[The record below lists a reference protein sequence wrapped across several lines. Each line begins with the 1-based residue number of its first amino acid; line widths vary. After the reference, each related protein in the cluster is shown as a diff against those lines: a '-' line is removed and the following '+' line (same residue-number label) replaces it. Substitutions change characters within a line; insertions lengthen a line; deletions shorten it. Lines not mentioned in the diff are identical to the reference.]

1 MARGKGLGRGLDAI
15 FSDNSIDA
23 SAASGVTQLRIS
35 DVEPKK
41 DQPRKAFDQSSL
53 SELADSIA
61 ANGVI
66 QPILV
71 RESEGGMY
79 TIVAGERRWRASKM
93 AGLDEIPAIVMDID
107 DMTASKIAM
116 IENLQREDLNPC
128 EEAMGYAELMRK
140 YSLTQE
146 EIAAQIGKSRAAV
159 ANRLRLLELPDEV
172 RGMLIRREITAGHG
186 IALLMLKNPGDVIP
200 MAKRISLRNMSVRDA
215 EAAVKRKNAA
225 PRDDS
230 GEGTGDETKVD
241 YIGDLERK
249 VTEII
254 GRRCR
259 ISRRPGK
266 HVITIDYTDLDDL
279 EAALTRI
286 CGRSPI
292 VD

>member
-15 FSDNSIDA
+15 FSDNAIES
-23 SAASGVTQLRIS
+23 SAAGVTELRIS

-41 DQPRKAFDQSSL
+41 DQPRKVFDQAAL

-71 RESEGGMY
+71 REAENGMY

-93 AGLDEIPAIVMDID
+93 AGLSEIPAIVMDVD
-107 DMTASKIAM
+107 ELTASKIAM
-116 IENLQREDLNPC
+116 IENLQREDLNPY
-128 EEAMGYAELMRK
+128 EEAMGYEELIRK

-146 EIAAQIGKSRAAV
+146 EVASQIGKSRAAV
-159 ANRLRLLELPDEV
+159 ANRLRLLDLPGEV
-172 RGMLIRREITAGHG
+172 LEMLTRREITAGHG
-186 IALLMLKNPGDVIP
+186 IALLMLKDRDDVIP
-200 MAKRISLRNMSVRDA
+200 MAKRISQKNMSVRDA
-215 EAAVKRKNAA
+215 EAAVKRRNAA
-225 PRDDS
+225 AKEKEEPEDA
-230 GEGTGDETKVD
+230 GEKVD
-241 YIGDLERK
+241 YIGDLEKK
-249 VTEII
+249 VTEIL

-259 ISRRPGK
+259 ISRGPGK
-266 HVITIDYTDLDDL
+266 RVVTLDYTDLDDL
-279 EAALTRI
+279 EAILTKI

>member
-15 FSDNSIDA
+15 FSDNAIDA
-23 SAASGVTQLRIS
+23 GSAGGVVQLRIS

-41 DQPRKAFDQSSL
+41 DQPRKLFDQSAL

-71 RESEGGMY
+71 READNGMY

-93 AGLDEIPAIVMDID
+93 AGLGEIPAIVMDID
-107 DMTASKIAM
+107 DVTASKIAM
-116 IENLQREDLNPC
+116 IENLQREDLNPY
-128 EEAMGYAELMRK
+128 EEAMGYAELIKK

-146 EIAAQIGKSRAAV
+146 EIAIQIGKSRAAV
-159 ANRLRLLELPDEV
+159 ANRLRLLDLPEEV
-172 RGMLIRREITAGHG
+172 LSMLTRREITAGHG
-186 IALLMLKNPGDVIP
+186 IALLMLKDPADIMP

-215 EAAVKRKNAA
+215 EAAVKRRNAA
-225 PRDDS
+225 VRETP
-230 GEGTGDETKVD
+230 EEDEVDGNRVD
-241 YIGDLERK
+241 YIGDLEQK

-259 ISRRPGK
+259 ISRKQGH
-266 HVITIDYTDLDDL
+266 HVVSIDYTDLDDL
-279 EAALTRI
+279 EALLKRI

-292 VD
+292 DD

>member
-15 FSDNSIDA
+15 FSDNAIE
-23 SAASGVTQLRIS
+23 SAASGVTELRIS

-41 DQPRKAFDQSSL
+41 DQPRKVFDQAAL

-71 RESEGGMY
+71 REAENGMY

-93 AGLDEIPAIVMDID
+93 AGLSEIPAIVMDVD
-107 DMTASKIAM
+107 ELTASKIAM
-116 IENLQREDLNPC
+116 IENLQREDLNPY
-128 EEAMGYAELMRK
+128 EEAMGYEELIRK

-146 EIAAQIGKSRAAV
+146 EVASQIGKSRAAV
-159 ANRLRLLELPDEV
+159 ANRLRLLDLPGEV
-172 RGMLIRREITAGHG
+172 LEMLTRREITAGHG
-186 IALLMLKNPGDVIP
+186 IALLMLKDRDDVIP
-200 MAKRISLRNMSVRDA
+200 MAKRISQKNMSVRDA
-215 EAAVKRKNAA
+215 EAAVKRRNAA
-225 PRDDS
+225 AKEKEEPEDA
-230 GEGTGDETKVD
+230 GEKVD
-241 YIGDLERK
+241 YIGDLEKK
-249 VTEII
+249 VTEIL

-259 ISRRPGK
+259 ISRGPGK
-266 HVITIDYTDLDDL
+266 RVVTLDYTDLDDL
-279 EAALTRI
+279 EEILTKI

>member
-15 FSDNSIDA
+15 FSDNAIE
-23 SAASGVTQLRIS
+23 SAAAGVTELRIS

-41 DQPRKAFDQSSL
+41 DQPRKVFDQAAL

-71 RESEGGMY
+71 REAENGMY

-93 AGLDEIPAIVMDID
+93 AGLSEIPAIVMDVD
-107 DMTASKIAM
+107 ELTASKIAM
-116 IENLQREDLNPC
+116 IENLQREDLNPY
-128 EEAMGYAELMRK
+128 EEAMGYEELIRK

-146 EIAAQIGKSRAAV
+146 EVASQIGKSRAAV
-159 ANRLRLLELPDEV
+159 ANRLRLLDLPQEV
-172 RGMLIRREITAGHG
+172 LEMLTRREITAGHG
-186 IALLMLKNPGDVIP
+186 IALLMLKDRDDVIP
-200 MAKRISLRNMSVRDA
+200 MAKRISQRNMSVRDA
-215 EAAVKRKNAA
+215 EAAVKRRNAA
-225 PRDDS
+225 SKEKEEPEDA
-230 GEGTGDETKVD
+230 GEKVD
-241 YIGDLERK
+241 YIGDLEKK
-249 VTEII
+249 VTEIL

-259 ISRRPGK
+259 ISRGPGK
-266 HVITIDYTDLDDL
+266 RVVTLDYTDLDDL
-279 EAALTRI
+279 EAILTKI

>member
-15 FSDNSIDA
+15 FSDNAIE
-23 SAASGVTQLRIS
+23 SAAAGVTELRIS

-41 DQPRKAFDQSSL
+41 DQPRKVFDQAAL

-71 RESEGGMY
+71 REAENGMY

-93 AGLDEIPAIVMDID
+93 AGLSEIPAIVMDVD
-107 DMTASKIAM
+107 ELTASKIAM
-116 IENLQREDLNPC
+116 IENLQREDLNPY
-128 EEAMGYAELMRK
+128 EEAMGYEELIRK

-146 EIAAQIGKSRAAV
+146 EVASQIGKSRAAV
-159 ANRLRLLELPDEV
+159 ANRLRLLDLPGEV
-172 RGMLIRREITAGHG
+172 LEMLTRREITAGHG
-186 IALLMLKNPGDVIP
+186 IALLMLKDRDDVIP
-200 MAKRISLRNMSVRDA
+200 MAKRISQKNMSVRDA
-215 EAAVKRKNAA
+215 EAAVKRRNAA
-225 PRDDS
+225 AKEKEEPKDA
-230 GEGTGDETKVD
+230 GEKVD
-241 YIGDLERK
+241 YIGDLEKK
-249 VTEII
+249 VTEIL

-259 ISRRPGK
+259 ISRGPGK
-266 HVITIDYTDLDDL
+266 RVVTLDYTDLDDL
-279 EAALTRI
+279 EAILTKI

>member
-15 FSDNSIDA
+15 FSDNAIE
-23 SAASGVTQLRIS
+23 SAASGVTELRIS

-41 DQPRKAFDQSSL
+41 DQPRKVFDQAAL

-71 RESEGGMY
+71 REAENGMY

-93 AGLDEIPAIVMDID
+93 AGLSEIPAIVMDVD
-107 DMTASKIAM
+107 ELTASKIAM
-116 IENLQREDLNPC
+116 IENLQREDLNPY
-128 EEAMGYAELMRK
+128 EEAMGYEELIRK

-146 EIAAQIGKSRAAV
+146 EVASQIGKSRAAV
-159 ANRLRLLELPDEV
+159 ANRLRLLDLPGEV
-172 RGMLIRREITAGHG
+172 LEMLTRREITAGHG
-186 IALLMLKNPGDVIP
+186 IALLMLKDRDDVIP
-200 MAKRISLRNMSVRDA
+200 MAKRISQKNMSVRDA
-215 EAAVKRKNAA
+215 EAAVKRRNAA
-225 PRDDS
+225 AKEKEEPEDA
-230 GEGTGDETKVD
+230 GEKVD
-241 YIGDLERK
+241 YIGDLEKK
-249 VTEII
+249 VTEIL

-259 ISRRPGK
+259 ISRGPGK
-266 HVITIDYTDLDDL
+266 RVVTLDYTDLDDL
-279 EAALTRI
+279 EAILTKI

>member
-1 MARGKGLGRGLDAI
+1 MARSRGLGRGLDAI
-15 FSDNSIDA
+15 FSDNAIDA
-23 SAASGVTQLRIS
+23 GAAGGVVSLRIS

-41 DQPRKAFDQSSL
+41 DQPRKVFDQSAL

-71 RESEGGMY
+71 REAENGMY
-79 TIVAGERRWRASKM
+79 TIIAGERRWRASKM
-93 AGLDEIPAIVMDID
+93 AGLGEIPAIVMDID
-107 DMTASKIAM
+107 DVTASKIAM
-116 IENLQREDLNPC
+116 IENLQREDLNPY
-128 EEAMGYAELMRK
+128 EEAMGYAELIKK

-146 EIAAQIGKSRAAV
+146 EIATQIGKSRAAV
-159 ANRLRLLELPDEV
+159 ANRLRLLDLPEEALE
-172 RGMLIRREITAGHG
+172 MLTRREITAGHG
-186 IALLMLKNPGDVIP
+186 IALLMLKDPEDIMP

-215 EAAVKRKNAA
+215 EAAVKRRNAA
-225 PRDDS
+225 SREEAEKDVGD
-230 GEGTGDETKVD
+230 GTRVD

-259 ISRRPGK
+259 ISQKPGR
-266 HVITIDYTDLDDL
+266 HTVVIDYTDLDDL
-279 EAALTRI
+279 EALLKRI

-292 VD
+292 ED

>member
-15 FSDNSIDA
+15 FSDNAIDSA
-23 SAASGVTQLRIS
+23 SAGGVTELRIS

-41 DQPRKAFDQSSL
+41 DQPRKVFDQAAL

-71 RESEGGMY
+71 REAENGMY
-79 TIVAGERRWRASKM
+79 TIIAGERRWRASKM
-93 AGLDEIPAIVMDID
+93 AGLSEIPAIVLDVD
-107 DMTASKIAM
+107 ELTASKIAM
-116 IENLQREDLNPC
+116 IENLQREDLNPY
-128 EEAMGYAELMRK
+128 EEAMGYRELIEK

-146 EIAAQIGKSRAAV
+146 EIATQIGKSRAAV
-159 ANRLRLLELPDEV
+159 ANRLRLLDLPEEALE
-172 RGMLIRREITAGHG
+172 MLTRREITAGHG
-186 IALLMLKNPGDVIP
+186 IALLMLNDPDDVIP

-215 EAAVKRKNAA
+215 EAAVRRKNAA
-225 PRDDS
+225 AKEA
-230 GEGTGDETKVD
+230 GEPEDAGEKVD
-241 YIGDLERK
+241 YVGDLEKK
-249 VTEII
+249 VTEIL

-259 ISRRPGK
+259 ISQRPGK
-266 HVITIDYTDLDDL
+266 HVVYIDYTDLDDL
-279 EAALTRI
+279 EAILTRI

>member
-15 FSDNSIDA
+15 FSDNAIE
-23 SAASGVTQLRIS
+23 SAAAGVTELRIS

-41 DQPRKAFDQSSL
+41 DQPRKVFDQAAL

-71 RESEGGMY
+71 REAENGMY

-93 AGLDEIPAIVMDID
+93 AGLSEIPAIVMDVD
-107 DMTASKIAM
+107 ELTASKIAM
-116 IENLQREDLNPC
+116 IENLQREDLNPY
-128 EEAMGYAELMRK
+128 EEAMGYEELIRK

-146 EIAAQIGKSRAAV
+146 EVASQIGKSRAAV
-159 ANRLRLLELPDEV
+159 ANRLRLLDLPQEV
-172 RGMLIRREITAGHG
+172 LEMLTRREITAGHG
-186 IALLMLKNPGDVIP
+186 IALLMLKDRDDVIP
-200 MAKRISLRNMSVRDA
+200 MAKRISQKNMSVRDA
-215 EAAVKRKNAA
+215 EAAVKRRNAA
-225 PRDDS
+225 AKEKEEPEDA
-230 GEGTGDETKVD
+230 GEKVD
-241 YIGDLERK
+241 YIGDLEKK
-249 VTEII
+249 VTEIL

-259 ISRRPGK
+259 ISRGPGK
-266 HVITIDYTDLDDL
+266 RVVTLDYTDLDDL
-279 EAALTRI
+279 EAILTKI

>member
-15 FSDNSIDA
+15 FSDNAIE
-23 SAASGVTQLRIS
+23 SAAAGVTELRIS

-41 DQPRKAFDQSSL
+41 DQPRKVFDQAAL

-71 RESEGGMY
+71 REAENGMY

-93 AGLDEIPAIVMDID
+93 AGLSEIPAIVMDVD
-107 DMTASKIAM
+107 ELTASKIAM
-116 IENLQREDLNPC
+116 IENLQREDLNPY
-128 EEAMGYAELMRK
+128 EEAMGYEELIRK

-146 EIAAQIGKSRAAV
+146 EVASQIGKSRAAV
-159 ANRLRLLELPDEV
+159 ANRLRLLDLPGEV
-172 RGMLIRREITAGHG
+172 LEMLTRREITAGHG
-186 IALLMLKNPGDVIP
+186 IALLMLKDRDDVIP
-200 MAKRISLRNMSVRDA
+200 MAKRISQKNMSVRDA
-215 EAAVKRKNAA
+215 EAAVKRRNAA
-225 PRDDS
+225 AKEKEEPEDA
-230 GEGTGDETKVD
+230 GEKVD
-241 YIGDLERK
+241 YIGDLEKK
-249 VTEII
+249 VTEIL

-259 ISRRPGK
+259 ISRGPGK
-266 HVITIDYTDLDDL
+266 RVVTLDYTDLDDL
-279 EAALTRI
+279 EAILTKI